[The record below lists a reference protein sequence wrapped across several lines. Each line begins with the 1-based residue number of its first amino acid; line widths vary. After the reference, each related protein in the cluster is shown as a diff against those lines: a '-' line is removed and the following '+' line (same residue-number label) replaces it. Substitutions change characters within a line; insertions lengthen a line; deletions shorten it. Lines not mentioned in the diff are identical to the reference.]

1 MASYKKNSVKK
12 VIPRESSPKLIE
24 LLLKHRGEN
33 RGREF
38 SRARGL
44 KVLVDKKIVKSSLV
58 TRKFLAVSPVFMRK
72 YSKVISSAS
81 HLISSNYKKLLMG
94 EIINEKGFVIK
105 KESTGKSHKGTNTYL
120 ALNVSFKE
128 KVFFVKIGSDC
139 GERNF
144 LAYQKANAF
153 FKDIGNEFNGFRIE
167 SVPYH
172 LLYQKSSFTGKLRG
186 FLVSDFFP
194 QSKVTLVLDIERSLG
209 EERFFKTRLGS
220 TLDSLRTKMNEKGF
234 RDNGPH
240 NCFFDEVKNTIYF
253 FDLQL
258 NK

>member
-1 MASYKKNSVKK
+1 MASYKKDSVKK

-94 EIINEKGFVIK
+94 KLLMRKVLLLKKNLLGKVI
-105 KESTGKSHKGTNTYL
+105 
-120 ALNVSFKE
+120 
-128 KVFFVKIGSDC
+128 
-139 GERNF
+139 R
-144 LAYQKANAF
+144 
-153 FKDIGNEFNGFRIE
+153 
-167 SVPYH
+167 
-172 LLYQKSSFTGKLRG
+172 
-186 FLVSDFFP
+186 
-194 QSKVTLVLDIERSLG
+194 VLILIW
-209 EERFFKTRLGS
+209 L
-220 TLDSLRTKMNEKGF
+220 
-234 RDNGPH
+234 
-240 NCFFDEVKNTIYF
+240 
-253 FDLQL
+253 
-258 NK
+258 